1 VRVRTHHFGVVVAA
15 LITIP
20 LFAAAWIAYRY
31 LGSLEAFRPWL
42 LLTSYG
48 RLSSEQWTLSW
59 QLGLVGSI
67 GFGAFLLWAFE
78 GLVLGVVSSELHGS
92 ASWAKPKDL
101 SRAKLTQNWGVVIG
115 RMAEGR
121 NSLILRTNAPDYSNI
136 FLSAPPRAGKGAG
149 VIIPT
154 LLEYPGSFIVYDVK
168 GENYDHTAR
177 QRLAMGDRVRVFS
190 PFSLTLESGHA
201 LEGRS
206 HGFNPLIPIAANPD
220 LEDRITEIDLMA
232 SSLLS
237 TSNKKEEGLLSSG
250 REIFKAVCAIVCDEE
265 DIPSLGKVV
274 DLLSPKA
281 PKPGEV
287 ADLQTHFAM
296 LAGRAPDP
304 LSAQALNAASANKN
318 ENNALYLSVL
328 FDCGLRAWRNPA
340 IRRATEVHD
349 FDLDHLRAF
358 PYAIYIIIPTPFKE
372 TAAPVVRLFFQLA
385 LRTLQKRIPDKR
397 TEPLDVLF
405 MIDEFHSLGAMKE
418 VLAAPTVLPGF
429 GGRIVTVVQTPAS
442 LDEIY
447 GRDAARIFLDVTQ
460 LKIFMTPNDNTTKRM
475 IEETLGYRTMVS
487 KSVNSKSLGARDPR
501 SQSYSEIKRPLMSA
515 DDIGTMPSDKQV
527 VTIQGR
533 KPAYADRIRY
543 FEDPYFKA
551 IHDAQDGMPWP
562 TGNIPVVK
570 DTIVTRADDFLAMP
584 GGDGSLVAFEPFGS
598 ADETTAIPPDEG
610 AGQGGVSA
618 RQPLSGS
625 SLSVLLEEVRDTG
638 AGEELGDA
646 LMAQMR
652 AKMDAAFVASQ
663 SDFGVIAALERDV
676 TGGAEDTPL
685 LGRMRGLSPAEM
697 ARRVTA
703 MPEGAFVGR
712 PDFGV
717 LREMFSGQMSPEV
730 KLTPRMNE

>member
-31 LGSLEAFRPWL
+31 LGSLEQFRPWL

-48 RLSSEQWTLSW
+48 RLSSEQWALSW

-92 ASWAKPKDL
+92 ASWAKSKDL
-101 SRAKLTQNWGVVIG
+101 SRAKLAQNWGVVIG

-232 SSLLS
+232 SKRSARSFAMKKRPRLLE
-237 TSNKKEEGLLSSG
+237 KSSIFCRLKRPNRARSPIFRPISRCWRAG
-250 REIFKAVCAIVCDEE
+250 RRI
-265 DIPSLGKVV
+265 
-274 DLLSPKA
+274 LSPRKRS
-281 PKPGEV
+281 
-287 ADLQTHFAM
+287 M
-296 LAGRAPDP
+296 LRVPTRI
-304 LSAQALNAASANKN
+304 
-318 ENNALYLSVL
+318 
-328 FDCGLRAWRNPA
+328 DCGLRAWRNPA
-340 IRRATEVHD
+340 IRRATEAHD
-349 FDLDHLRAF
+349 FDLDHLRSF

-487 KSVNSKSLGARDPR
+487 KSVSSKSLGARDPR
-501 SQSYSEIKRPLMSA
+501 SQSFSEIKRPLMSA

-527 VTIQGR
+527 VTIQGH
-533 KPAYADRIRY
+533 KPVYADRIRY
-543 FEDPYFKA
+543 FEDEYFQD

-562 TGNIPVVK
+562 TGGIPVVK

-584 GGDGSLVAFEPFGS
+584 GSVSSRAGPETLNSVEENPAPPIADGV
-598 ADETTAIPPDEG
+598 
-610 AGQGGVSA
+610 GQGAPPSA
-618 RQPLSGS
+618 QNSVGLLSES
-625 SLSVLLEEVRDTG
+625 SRAVLLQEADREAQD
-638 AGEELGDA
+638 EDGDRT

-652 AKMDAAFVASQ
+652 AKMEAAFVASQ
-663 SDFGVIAALERDV
+663 SDIAVLAALDRDV
-676 TGGAEDTPL
+676 SAGAEDTPL
-685 LGRMRGLSPAEM
+685 LALMRSMSPTEM
-697 ARRVTA
+697 AQRVSA
-703 MPEGAFVGR
+703 LPDVAFVGR
-712 PDFGV
+712 PDMDTFKDV
-717 LREMFSGQMSPEV
+717 PSAA
-730 KLTPRMNE
+730 T

>member
-1 VRVRTHHFGVVVAA
+1 MS
-15 LITIP
+15 IP

-31 LGSLEAFRPWL
+31 LGSLDAFRPWL

-48 RLSSEQWTLSW
+48 RLSPEQWTLSW

-67 GFGAFLLWAFE
+67 GLGALLLWALE

-92 ASWAKPKDL
+92 ASWSKPKDL
-101 SRAKLTQNWGVVIG
+101 LAAKLLQNWGVVVG

-121 NSLILRTNAPDYSNI
+121 KSLILRTHAPDYSNV

-177 QRLAMGDRVRVFS
+177 HRLAMGDRVRVFS

-201 LEGRS
+201 LDGRS
-206 HGFNPLIPIAANPD
+206 HGFNPLIPIASNRD
-220 LEDRITEIDLMA
+220 LEERITEIDLMA

-250 REIFKAVCAIVCDEE
+250 REIFKAVCAIVCDEAE
-265 DIPSLGKVV
+265 NPSLGKVV
-274 DLLSPKA
+274 DLLSPQA

-296 LAGRAPDP
+296 LAERAPDP

-328 FDCGLRAWRNPA
+328 FDCGLKAWRNPA
-340 IRRATEVHD
+340 IRRATETHD

-358 PYAIYIIIPTPFKE
+358 PYAIYIIIPTPYKE
-372 TAAPVVRLFFQLA
+372 TASPVVRLFFQLA

-475 IEETLGYRTMVS
+475 IEETLDYRTMMS
-487 KSVNSKSLGARDPR
+487 KSVSSKSLGARDPR

-562 TGNIPVVK
+562 TGDIPVVK
-570 DTIVTRADDFLAMP
+570 DTMVTRADDFKAMP
-584 GGDGSLVAFEPFGS
+584 GGDGSSVANAETPNS
-598 ADETTAIPPDEG
+598 VEENLPPPVADVAEEG
-610 AGQGGVSA
+610 A
-618 RQPLSGS
+618 QPPTQTSPGYLSES
-625 SLSVLLEEVRDTG
+625 SRAVLLQEADAEGQVEDS
-638 AGEELGDA
+638 DKA

-663 SDFGVIAALERDV
+663 SDFGVIAALDRDV
-676 TGGAEDTPL
+676 NAGAEDTPL
-685 LGRMRGLSPAEM
+685 LALMRAMSPAEM

-703 MPEGAFVGR
+703 LPDGAFVG
-712 PDFGV
+712 PTDLAGYLTAV
-717 LREMFSGQMSPEV
+717 SSELRSS
-730 KLTPRMNE
+730 NELLL